1 MKSHRLAPLLIY
13 ALLTSAAQAEQT
25 PAAVQI
31 FQPEKS
37 SASEIIRLPA
47 RTAPEQEAAIFSR
60 ATGIVAE
67 RRVDIGD
74 TVKAGDIL
82 AVIDAPEVLRAL
94 ERAQAG
100 VAQAEAQAALARN
113 VLQRATAMSK
123 NRVISEEVLD
133 ERVASAKAREAD
145 LLAARAELNR
155 YEELKKFQTI
165 RAPFDGTISVRT
177 IERGDHIEG
186 DKPQAGGGLFHIVR
200 LSSLRVEVDA
210 PPAAALR
217 LKPGQAA
224 TIEFREL
231 PGEKFAA
238 TLARS
243 SAVIDTRSG
252 TMRVELSLPNSD
264 GRVPAGLTGIASIST
279 DPANAALEVPNNAIF
294 VRNGKNY
301 VAVLREGR
309 VAHVAVEL
317 GKNLGQR
324 VEVVAGLTPDDSV
337 ILSPNALLQEGSL
350 VQPK

>member
-1 MKSHRLAPLLIY
+1 MKSRHRAAFLIY
-13 ALLTSAAQAEQT
+13 ALCISAARADQT

-31 FQPEKS
+31 FKPEKS
-37 SASEIIRLPA
+37 PASETIRLPA

-74 TVKAGDIL
+74 TVKAGEIL
-82 AVIDAPEVLRAL
+82 AVIEAPEVLRAL

-100 VAQAEAQAALARN
+100 VAQAEVQASLARN

-133 ERVASAKAREAD
+133 ERDASAKAREAD
-145 LLAARAELNR
+145 LLAARAELSR
-155 YEELKKFQTI
+155 FEELKKFQTI
-165 RAPFDGTISVRT
+165 RAPFDGTISVRN

-186 DKPQAGGGLFHIVR
+186 DKPVAGGGLFHIVR
-200 LSSLRVEVDA
+200 LENLRVEVDA

-217 LKPGQAA
+217 LKRGQAA

-238 TLARS
+238 TVARS
-243 SAVIDTRSG
+243 SSVIDTRSG
-252 TMRVELSLPNSD
+252 TMRVELSMPNAD
-264 GRVPAGLTGIASIST
+264 GRVPPGLTGIASIST
-279 DPANAALEVPNNAIF
+279 DPASAALVVPNNAVF

-301 VAVLREGR
+301 VAVLREGII
-309 VAHVAVEL
+309 AHVEVEL
-317 GKNLGQR
+317 GKNLGPR
-324 VEVVAGLTPDDSV
+324 IEVVEGLTPDDSV
-337 ILSPNALLQEGSL
+337 ILSPNALLPEGSL
-350 VQPK
+350 AQPK